1 MCLGICQMNNYLC
14 NNETFYKQNANGF
27 VTTTWGQVDG
37 IKITDFEGAS
47 ILSDDS
53 QGANF
58 YNKQSLQNNIN
69 DQYTVITKF
78 DGELNLV
85 WEKVYKA
92 SSTPSEHLI
101 FDESKEYLHTILK
114 IKSDQKRDSEYN
126 IVKFEKDSGEL
137 YSSHVIKFNDSQIV
151 DLSSL
156 YYHDDKYSFLVHQ
169 DNGAHLF

>member
-1 MCLGICQMNNYLC
+1 MCLGICQMDNYLC

-58 YNKQSLQNNIN
+58 YYKQSLQNQAN

-78 DGELNLV
+78 DGEFNLV

-92 SSTPSEHLI
+92 SSASSEHLI
-101 FDESKEYLHTILK
+101 FGESKQYLLTILK
-114 IKSDQKRDSEYN
+114 IRTGQKKDLDYN
-126 IVKFEKDSGEL
+126 IVKFEENSGKV
-137 YSSHVIKFNDSQIV
+137 YSSQVIKFNDSQIV

-169 DNGAHLF
+169 DNEAHLF